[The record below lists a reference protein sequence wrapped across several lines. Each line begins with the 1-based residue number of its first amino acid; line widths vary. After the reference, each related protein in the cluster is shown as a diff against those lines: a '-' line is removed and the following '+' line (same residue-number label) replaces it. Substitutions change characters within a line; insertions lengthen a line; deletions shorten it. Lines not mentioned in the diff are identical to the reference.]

1 MKDYLVRGLVNSK
14 NCRVFACQTT
24 NLLEKARQEHDLWP
38 TASAAL
44 GRMMSAT
51 LMMAAMNKNNEKM
64 TVTINGGGPIGTMMA
79 VTRGDGHIKGFV
91 GDPHVHYTYN
101 DTGHLAVGVAVGTQ
115 GTLQVIRDMGL
126 KEPFCGTVPLQT
138 GEIGDDFSYYFMASE
153 QTPSVV
159 SVGVLV
165 DETNEILS
173 SGGFIIQLLP
183 EATEEDISYIEEKI
197 KDFPAVSSLIHEG
210 KTPEEI
216 LKMIFDDVEITDRQD
231 LFFTCD
237 CSREKMINALS
248 TIGKQEL
255 QSMIDE
261 DHGCEITCQFCNT
274 KYQFSEE
281 ELQKAAN
288 LPAMIY
294 YGVNSDEAILMRMNN
309 VPRSV
314 AAEMGVEYKKD
325 FDNVYK
331 QSSYEIRQWIE
342 GLSSDKW
349 DAFAENK
356 RGMSGSDYRA
366 IWKVLNNES

>member
-101 DTGHLAVGVAVGTQ
+101 D
-115 GTLQVIRDMGL
+115 
-126 KEPFCGTVPLQT
+126 
-138 GEIGDDFSYYFMASE
+138 DFSYYFMASE

-216 LKMIFDDVEITDRQD
+216 LKMIFDDVEITNRQD

-281 ELQKAAN
+281 ELQN
-288 LPAMIY
+288 LI
-294 YGVNSDEAILMRMNN
+294 NRL
-309 VPRSV
+309 
-314 AAEMGVEYKKD
+314 
-325 FDNVYK
+325 
-331 QSSYEIRQWIE
+331 
-342 GLSSDKW
+342 
-349 DAFAENK
+349 
-356 RGMSGSDYRA
+356 
-366 IWKVLNNES
+366 